1 LVFIEI
7 DNREIVGCHTFGIEK
22 SFIVQEEGAGI
33 LFENMKI
40 AW

>member
-7 DNREIVGCHTFGIEK
+7 DNREIVGYPTFGIQK
-22 SFIVQEEGAGI
+22 SFIVQEESAAI
-33 LFENMKI
+33 FFENMKI